1 MLPISYGRRICSE
14 RVIIFPPNYGVTPG
28 NLDQDL
34 EDYLIHIRPDFG
46 NGPRQFQNLPTRGNP
61 KQWNLEQ
68 DKQKATKKRKRDEEE
83 ANANNATITIRV
95 KDQRNQQGWISGMG
109 CGSETYFKVK
119 MSTKMSKVFGAYAQ
133 LKGAPPTSLR
143 FHIDGE
149 PLRFCHEETPRSLE
163 LEDQDQIE
171 CTVANAHKSAVVS
184 K

>member
-68 DKQKATKKRKRDEEE
+68 DKD
-83 ANANNATITIRV
+83 TITIRV